1 MNLKNGQTMGT
12 KQTAL
17 DWFEEK
23 IVNTQMISKWMYD
36 YLQEAKAMEKN
47 QIKDAFLL
55 SDTSN
60 ASDEDAE
67 QYYNETYNKKDNDN

>member
-1 MNLKNGQTMGT
+1 MGT
-12 KQTAL
+12 KHTAL

-67 QYYNETYNKKDNDN
+67 QYYNETYENYSNKG

>member
-1 MNLKNGQTMGT
+1 MGT

-67 QYYNETYNKKDNDN
+67 QYYNETYENHSNKG